1 MIPRRLSLILL
12 LIAAALAMSGCGRP
26 RLAGLDVMRGPE
38 HTLVMVKGARLAFTS
53 VIWDAGLPSERIIPG
68 GFLGGYMFSVPPGAA
83 IGSHPVALQAASG
96 RSASINF
103 QVTSPQPY
111 GAPRIDAVTIV
122 GASFDTAARVNAGL
136 YVQGA
141 NIDVGAVVQVDGV
154 EVATVAHKGL
164 RNNLYGVPPTSL
176 AYPIYHYVAL
186 AAIIGSRPVGAMLS
200 IKVKNLDGRTSAA
213 FEYVLPMD
221 AATLDSDGDDL
232 PDAWEVL
239 GYDADGDGVID
250 VNLPA
255 LGAHPNRRDVFL
267 HIDAMLDPATGQPTP
282 SIITSTPG
290 NPGTFDVARSMFA
303 NAPILN
309 PYTGNGINLVI
320 DGLGTV
326 PFSKLIGFNAPDRPE
341 LGTAKY
347 GTIKA
352 ASTFDHVRRG
362 RIYHYAIWAHGHFDG
377 VSSGESDID
386 LATDGTYLGPG
397 DDLFVAIGDWP
408 TSYQGLRSQ
417 VEILTHELGH
427 NLGQRHRC
435 NNDTCYNPAYWSVM
449 SNAWALRTGRSATWR
464 SQKATCLPIYYAAAG
479 ASESGGGLPG
489 TVTAAVDYSDG
500 MGATLVENSNS
511 LNEPAGVC
519 GKPVDWNLDGSMTGV
534 GINADVDRS
543 GAISATVSD
552 FANWRA
558 LDFRGP
564 RMNGKVTP

>member
-1 MIPRRLSLILL
+1 MIPRRLFLIIL
-12 LIAAALAMSGCGRP
+12 LIAATLATSGCGRP
-26 RLAGLDVMRGPE
+26 RLTGLDVTTGPE
-38 HTLVMVKGARLAFTS
+38 HTLVMVRGARLAFTS

-83 IGSHPVALQAASG
+83 IGPHPVALAAASG

-103 QVTSPQPY
+103 QVTAPLPY

-122 GASFDTAARVNAGL
+122 GASFDAAAQVNAGL

-141 NIDVGAVVQVDGV
+141 NIDVGAVVQIDGV
-154 EVATVAHKGL
+154 EVATVAHKAL

-176 AYPIYHYVAL
+176 AYPIYHFVAL
-186 AAIIGSRPVGAMLS
+186 AAFAGPRPVGARLY
-200 IKVKNLDGRTSAA
+200 IEVKNLDGQISAA

-232 PDAWEVL
+232 PDAWEIG
-239 GYDADGDGVID
+239 GYDADGDGAID

-255 LGAHPNRRDVFL
+255 LGAHPYRRDIFL
-267 HIDAMLDPATGQPTP
+267 HIDTMLDPATGQPTP
-282 SIITSTPG
+282 PIVPTTPG

-303 NAPILN
+303 AAPILN
-309 PYTGNGINLVI
+309 PYTENGINLII
-320 DGLGTV
+320 DGPGTV
-326 PFSKLIGFNAPDRPE
+326 PFAKLIGFTAADNPG
-341 LGTAKY
+341 LGTAKF

-352 ASTFDHVRRG
+352 ASSFDHARRG

-377 VSSGESDID
+377 RSSGESDIN
-386 LATDGTYLGPG
+386 LGADGTYIGPG
-397 DDLFVAIGDWP
+397 DDLFVAIGDWG
-408 TSYQGLRSQ
+408 TSYHGLRSQ

-435 NNDTCYNPAYWSVM
+435 NNDTCYNPVYFSVM
-449 SNAWALRTGRSATWR
+449 SNAWALRSGRPATWR
-464 SQKATCLPIYYAAAG
+464 SQKATCLPIYYATPG
-479 ASESGGGLPG
+479 ASEPGGALPG

-500 MGATLVENSNS
+500 MGATLVEYNNS

-552 FANWRA
+552 FSNWRA

-564 RMNGKVTP
+564 RMKGKFTP